1 MFTNDRTKKGVCM
14 YRGGII
20 TCIMHMPCWGW
31 GEEMNVNDFG
41 EGVFWAEGKANSLG
55 GFKGLL
61 LYQAV
66 SVKHE
71 MPIWW
76 KMVTLI
82 SEIFL

>member
-1 MFTNDRTKKGVCM
+1 MILGR
-14 YRGGII
+14 
-20 TCIMHMPCWGW
+20 
-31 GEEMNVNDFG
+31 
-41 EGVFWAEGKANSLG
+41 GVFWAEGKANSLG